1 MVLFHSF
8 PRQRLCS
15 SACLWIHFDRKYV
28 SLVATVFRPVSC
40 LRLRPSDYVPY
51 TMWHDSEPSLSL
63 VLSMSRSTYKNELLV
78 GNLAGIPVAQQH
90 GADDDNVP
98 AYHGRL
104 MHELLGQAQ
113 WPSEYEELPGRG
125 HWFEGVMTT
134 KYLKEFYQ
142 SRANQSKVVET
153 FPKTFTIT
161 VPSSGTLGS
170 KAGIQVDQLQTPD
183 MNGKLRVTRSADNK
197 IWHITTRNIR
207 RFHLSE
213 TLFRVQL
220 PEAMVLDDM
229 SGTFPMESPQKTQ
242 GWFVRDADGKWDTSR
257 DAGWKTIHQR
267 YGRQLGALDAIL
279 RTQGTFTIRKCSP
292 GVEPVALQISRNFF
306 QYFAANSQ
314 IIDHCSSNSS
324 LNQPGNVVTLSMGH
338 DLPAA
343 LGDTY
348 PIRIDQGHLVISTS
362 RSLSTLPALRQK
374 YIYGEPGLGA
384 VFLRPCPDEKLELVV
399 WGTDLDGLRLAAR
412 LVPTITGPGQPE
424 YVVLGKRSRWE
435 GVAGVYAAG
444 HFDWSWQISP
454 SSYQSDPM

>member
-1 MVLFHSF
+1 
-8 PRQRLCS
+8 
-15 SACLWIHFDRKYV
+15 
-28 SLVATVFRPVSC
+28 
-40 LRLRPSDYVPY
+40 
-51 TMWHDSEPSLSL
+51 MWHDSETSLSS
-63 VLSMSRSTYKNELLV
+63 VLFRSRSAYKNELLV

-98 AYHGRL
+98 PYHGRL

-113 WPSEYEELPGRG
+113 WPSEYQELPDRG

-134 KYLKEFYQ
+134 KYLKNFYQ
-142 SRANQSKVVET
+142 CMVNQSQSVMA

-183 MNGKLRVTRSADNK
+183 MNGKIRVTRSVDNK

-220 PEAMVLDDM
+220 PEAIVLDDM
-229 SGTFPMESPQKTQ
+229 SGAFPVDSPQKSQ
-242 GWFVRDADGKWDTSR
+242 GWFVRDVDGKWDISR
-257 DAGWKTIHQR
+257 DASWKTIHQR
-267 YGRQLGALDAIL
+267 SGRQLGALDAIL
-279 RTQGTFTIRKCSP
+279 RTQGIFTIRKCSP
-292 GVEPVALQISRNFF
+292 GVEQIALQISRNFF
-306 QYFAANSQ
+306 QYFAADSQ
-314 IIDHCSSNSS
+314 IIERCSNNSI
-324 LNQPGNVVTLSMGH
+324 LHQPGNVVTLAIGP

-348 PIRIDQGHLVISTS
+348 PIRIDQGRLIISTS
-362 RSLSTLPALRQK
+362 RSSSTLPALRPK
-374 YIYGEPGLGA
+374 SIYGEPGLGA

-399 WGTDLDGLRLAAR
+399 WGADLDGLRQAAR
-412 LVPTITGPGQPE
+412 LVPTITGSGQPE
-424 YVVLGKRSRWE
+424 YVVLGKSARWE

-444 HFDWSWQISP
+444 HFDWSWQISR
-454 SSYQSDPM
+454 SSYRSGPM